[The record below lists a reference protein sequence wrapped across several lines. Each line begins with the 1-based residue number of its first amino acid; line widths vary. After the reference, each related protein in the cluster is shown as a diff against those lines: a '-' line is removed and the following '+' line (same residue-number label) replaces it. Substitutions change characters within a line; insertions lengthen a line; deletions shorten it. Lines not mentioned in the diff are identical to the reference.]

1 MLRLTS
7 KLEYTVFAL
16 FQQFGGQVTADPRH
30 DHGADG
36 LHPDT
41 FVSHASMLLPR
52 GVPPAPF
59 QCTPPIGLGE
69 FCRVA
74 GHSSQRLKVAERR
87 DGITGRLQYISS
99 AWGAMNRWPERVL
112 IDPFCGPG
120 RIQVK
125 GENFTRDGGSVVAWR
140 QAVKSG
146 APYTLM
152 LVGELDAERASA
164 AHMRLR
170 ALNAPAIGFE
180 GPAEETVHRMVEQ
193 VPRNALCL
201 VYIDPY
207 NLSLL
212 SFEMIRALAH
222 LRNVDFAV
230 HFSTMDL
237 SRNVGLESDP
247 ERFRF
252 DQVAPG
258 WKQALAGVSPKN
270 RRVQFFK
277 YWMELVRG
285 LDFEF
290 SREMPLVS
298 NNSGHEIYRLV
309 FFARHD
315 LPIRLWGDV
324 AKDNVQPG
332 FDF

>member
-1 MLRLTS
+1 MRG
-7 KLEYTVFAL
+7 KR
-16 FQQFGGQVTADPRH
+16 FQLDLNDDPCP
-30 DHGADG
+30 G
-36 LHPDT
+36 LKVERGPEDLGVGDWVPRIKH
-41 FVSHASMLLPR
+41 MLL
-52 GVPPAPF
+52 G
-59 QCTPPIGLGE
+59 
-69 FCRVA
+69 
-74 GHSSQRLKVAERR
+74 K
-87 DGITGRLQYISS
+87 YIS
-99 AWGAMNRWPERVL
+99 AAYGAMNRWPHRVF

-125 GENFTRDGGSVVAWR
+125 GEAFTRDGGSVVAWR

-146 APYTLM
+146 TTYTRM
-152 LVGELDAERASA
+152 LVGDLDPERVSA
-164 AHMRLR
+164 AHLRLR
-170 ALNAPAIGFE
+170 ALAAPVTGFE
-180 GPAEETVHRMVEQ
+180 GPAEQTVHKMVDQ
-193 VPRNALCL
+193 VPRGALCL

-212 SFEMIRALAH
+212 NFEMIRALAQ
-222 LRNVDFAV
+222 LPNVDFAV

-258 WKQALAGVSPKN
+258 WKKALAGVSPKN
-270 RRVQFFK
+270 RRVEFFR
-277 YWMELVRG
+277 YWMGLVRG
-285 LDFEF
+285 LNFEF

-324 AKDNVQPG
+324 AKNDVQAA

>member
-1 MLRLTS
+1 MGR
-7 KLEYTVFAL
+7 K
-16 FQQFGGQVTADPRH
+16 
-30 DHGADG
+30 
-36 LHPDT
+36 
-41 FVSHASMLLPR
+41 
-52 GVPPAPF
+52 PF
-59 QCTPPIGLGE
+59 QLDQHEDPCPNLVVERGPENIGVGDWVPKIKHTLL
-69 FCRVA
+69 A
-74 GHSSQRLKVAERR
+74 K
-87 DGITGRLQYISS
+87 YISS
-99 AWGAMNRWPERVL
+99 AYGAMNRWPHRVF

-125 GENFTRDGGSVVAWR
+125 GEEGTRDGGSVVAWH

-146 APYTLM
+146 TSYTQM
-152 LVGELDAERASA
+152 LVGDLDPERTSA
-164 AHMRLR
+164 AHLRLR
-170 ALNAPAIGFE
+170 AVGAPATAFE
-180 GPAEETVHRMVEQ
+180 GPAEETVHKMVKQ
-193 VPRNALCL
+193 VPRGALCL
-201 VYIDPY
+201 AYIDPY

-212 SFEMIRALAH
+212 NFEMIRALAQ
-222 LRNVDFAV
+222 LPNIDFAV

-237 SRNVGLESDP
+237 SRNVGMESDP

-258 WKQALAGVSPKN
+258 WKHALAGVSKAN
-270 RRVQFFK
+270 LRVEFLR
-277 YWMELVRG
+277 YWMQLVSG
-285 LDFEF
+285 LDFKF

-324 AKDNVQPG
+324 AKDGMQSG

>member
-1 MLRLTS
+1 MIRRPFHLIP
-7 KLEYTVFAL
+7 
-16 FQQFGGQVTADPRH
+16 QDDPCPSLVVERGPENLGVGDWVPKIKH
-30 DHGADG
+30 
-36 LHPDT
+36 T
-41 FVSHASMLLPR
+41 LL
-52 GVPPAPF
+52 A
-59 QCTPPIGLGE
+59 
-69 FCRVA
+69 
-74 GHSSQRLKVAERR
+74 K
-87 DGITGRLQYISS
+87 YISS
-99 AWGAMNRWPERVL
+99 AYGAMNRWPHRVF

-125 GENFTRDGGSVVAWR
+125 GEAFTRDGGSVVAWR
-140 QAVKSG
+140 QAMKSG
-146 APYTLM
+146 TSYTQM
-152 LVGELDAERASA
+152 MVGDLDPERVSA
-164 AHMRLR
+164 AHLRLR
-170 ALNAPAIGFE
+170 ALDAPAAGFE
-180 GPAEETVHRMVEQ
+180 GPAEETVQQIVEQ
-193 VPRNALCL
+193 VPRGALCL
-201 VYIDPY
+201 AYLDPY

-212 SFEMIRALAH
+212 NFEMIRTLAS
-222 LRNVDFAV
+222 LPNVDFAV

-258 WKQALAGVSPKN
+258 WKQALAGVSPTN
-270 RRVQFFK
+270 RRVAFLN
-277 YWMELVRG
+277 YWMGLVRG
-285 LDFEF
+285 LDFKF

-324 AKDNVQPG
+324 AKDEVQSG